1 MVSEVLSLLPD
12 AVARCPLGVSVC
24 CATVGLGLWLVG
36 ARFSRS
42 ILTLVGVAGGTVVGM
57 RLPTWC
63 GWQVEGMGVAV
74 GGAILVG
81 TFVFLFHRTYI
92 GLLLG
97 TGMMLWAGVGAW
109 IARAD
114 DAIWN
119 WRTVRWHG
127 DAVRLLRETWATLP
141 PHLQRTLP
149 IACATAFATGLMLAV
164 FFPKLSKVLAHS
176 LTGMTL
182 MLVMGALALQAT
194 RPEWLTSL
202 PGSNLAQAGV
212 LVALV
217 LVGAGWQWRITPP
230 RPAATNK
237 GQHNA

>member
-1 MVSEVLSLLPD
+1 MVCEVLSLLPD
-12 AVARCPLGVSVC
+12 AAARCPLGVSVC
-24 CATVGLGLWLVG
+24 CATAGLGLWVAG
-36 ARFSRS
+36 APFSRS
-42 ILTLVGVAGGTVVGM
+42 ILTLVGVAAGTVFGM
-57 RLPTWC
+57 RLPAWC
-63 GWQVEGMGVAV
+63 GWQVDGMGVAV

-81 TFVFLFHRTYI
+81 TFAFLFHRTYV

-97 TGMMLWAGVGAW
+97 IGMMLWAGTGVW
-109 IARAD
+109 IARAG
-114 DAIWN
+114 DAVWN

-127 DAVRLLRETWATLP
+127 DLVGLLRDTWATLP
-141 PHLQRTLP
+141 PNLHRTLP
-149 IACATAFATGLMLAV
+149 IACAAGLAGGMMLAV

-182 MLVMGALALQAT
+182 MVVMGALALQAT

-230 RPAATNK
+230 KPAASHK
-237 GQHNA
+237 GQHES